1 MKCSLTI
8 QEKLKDLR
16 IEKGLS
22 LEELA
27 KETGLSKSALGSYE
41 SEEYKDISH
50 RAIIGLARFYGVSA
64 DYLLGLTDNRS
75 ESGTGIEE
83 LKLDDETIE
92 ILKSGKINNR
102 LLCEMIRHPDFW
114 KFMSDTEIYIDSL
127 ASMQINNLNSYV
139 AMMRTKIQLDGK
151 VTDADHYMRTL
162 RASEIDEDDYF
173 CRLLGNDISKIA
185 KAIRAGHKRDKE
197 TGNDNDP
204 LSEVV
209 DIIREYA
216 TATDP
221 MKATLSTLSRQLGM
235 NFNKI
240 DPAEIQIFTGIVEKY
255 STVYKN
261 MLPKKGRGKK
271 KR

>member
-1 MKCSLTI
+1 MKCTLTI

-27 KETGLSKSALGSYE
+27 KETGLSKSALGTYE
-41 SEEYKDISH
+41 GDDNKDISH
-50 RAIIGLARFYGVSA
+50 RAIISLARFYGVSA
-64 DYLLGLTDNRS
+64 DYLMGLSDNRN

-92 ILKSGKINNR
+92 ILKSKRINNR
-102 LLCEMIRHPDFW
+102 LLCEMIRHPDFR
-114 KFMSDTEIYIDSL
+114 KFMSDMEIYIDSI

-151 VTDADHYMRTL
+151 ISDADHYMRTL
-162 RASEIDEDDYF
+162 KASEIDEDDYF
-173 CRLLGNDISKIA
+173 CRLIGNDISEIA
-185 KAIRAGHKRDKE
+185 RDIRDIHKRDKE
-197 TGNDNDP
+197 TGDDNNP

-209 DIIREYA
+209 DIIQAYA

-221 MKATLSTLSRQLGM
+221 MKATLAILSRQLGI
-235 NFNKI
+235 NFNKM
-240 DPAEIQIFTGIVEKY
+240 DLTEIQFLTGIVEKY

-261 MLPKKGRGKK
+261 TFLKKGRGKK
-271 KR
+271 KK